1 MGAVGGGKGRGAAM
15 AETSKNLS
23 GLRKAAVLAVVLGP
37 EKAAE
42 AIARCELE
50 EPEVERLAA
59 EVARMRGVDEGLRR
73 SVVQEF
79 AKLSAGGGAGTPV
92 GAAAGLEAA
101 HDLLRHTLGSKK
113 ADQVMSRVRQKRSAR
128 PFSSLAHLDA
138 AHLLEVL
145 RDERPQV
152 LAVVLGHLPRKKAGQ
167 VLSGLPEEARIEV
180 VMRLA
185 KGGEPFAEALRKTE
199 EVLASKASALGTDQ
213 RLDEEMEGATTSGPR
228 ALVETLN
235 YADLSVETAVLEAL
249 VERDPELGEQV
260 RESMFIFEDL
270 PRLDPRTLQMVLR
283 QLEASDLSLAM
294 KGASDEIKKVVFENL
309 SENAAAGLKEDLESL
324 GPTRRRDVY
333 EAQQKV
339 VMRVREMADEGKI
352 SIRQEEE
359 EEEDL
364 IA

>member
-1 MGAVGGGKGRGAAM
+1 M
-15 AETSKNLS
+15 AETSKDLS

-59 EVARMRGVDEGLRR
+59 EVARMKGVDEGLRR

-79 AKLSAGGGAGTPV
+79 AKLSAGGEAV
-92 GAAAGLEAA
+92 EGLEAA

-138 AHLLEVL
+138 TQLLEVL
-145 RDERPQV
+145 RDEGPQV

-213 RLDEEMEGATTSGPR
+213 RLDEEMKGATTSGPR

-249 VERDPELGEQV
+249 AERDPELGEQV

-283 QLEASDLSLAM
+283 EVEASDLSLAM

-309 SENAAAGLKEDLESL
+309 SENAAGGLKEDLESL
-324 GPTRRRDVY
+324 GPTPRRDVY

-339 VMRVREMADEGKI
+339 VMRVRELADEGKI
-352 SIRQEEE
+352 SIRQEEK

>member
-1 MGAVGGGKGRGAAM
+1 MAT
-15 AETSKNLS
+15 AETSKDLS

-59 EVARMRGVDEGLRR
+59 EVARMKGVDEGLRR

-79 AKLSAGGGAGTPV
+79 AKLSAGGEAV
-92 GAAAGLEAA
+92 EGLEAA
-101 HDLLRHTLGSKK
+101 HDLLRHALGSKK

-213 RLDEEMEGATTSGPR
+213 RLDEEMKGATTSGPR

-249 VERDPELGEQV
+249 AERDPELGEQV

-270 PRLDPRTLQMVLR
+270 PRLDPRTLQMLLR
-283 QLEASDLSLAM
+283 QVEASDLSLAM

-309 SENAAAGLKEDLESL
+309 SENAAGGLKEDLESL

-339 VMRVREMADEGKI
+339 VMRVRELADEGTI

>member
-1 MGAVGGGKGRGAAM
+1 VAT
-15 AETSKNLS
+15 AETSKDLS

-59 EVARMRGVDEGLRR
+59 EVARIKGVDEGLRR
-73 SVVQEF
+73 SVMQEF
-79 AKLSAGGGAGTPV
+79 AKLSAGGEAV
-92 GAAAGLEAA
+92 EGLEAA
-101 HDLLRHTLGSKK
+101 HDLLRHALGSKK

-213 RLDEEMEGATTSGPR
+213 RLDEEMKGATTSGPR

-249 VERDPELGEQV
+249 AERDPELGEQV

-283 QLEASDLSLAM
+283 EVEASDLSLAM

-309 SENAAAGLKEDLESL
+309 SENAAGGLKEDLESL
-324 GPTRRRDVY
+324 GPTPRRDVY

-339 VMRVREMADEGKI
+339 VMRVRELADEGKI
-352 SIRQEEE
+352 SIRQEEK

>member
-1 MGAVGGGKGRGAAM
+1 VAP
-15 AETSKNLS
+15 AETSKDLS

-59 EVARMRGVDEGLRR
+59 EVARMKGVDEGLRR

-79 AKLSAGGGAGTPV
+79 AKLSAGGEAV
-92 GAAAGLEAA
+92 EGLEAA
-101 HDLLRHTLGSKK
+101 HDLLRHALGPKK
-113 ADQVMSRVRQKRSAR
+113 ADQVMSRVRQKRPAR
-128 PFSSLAHLDA
+128 PFSSLGHLDA

-167 VLSGLPEEARIEV
+167 VLSGLPEEARMEV

-199 EVLASKASALGTDQ
+199 EVLSRKASSLGPDQ
-213 RLDEEMEGATTSGPR
+213 RLDEETEGATTSGPR

-235 YADLSVETAVLEAL
+235 HADLSVETAVLEAL
-249 VERDPELGEQV
+249 AERDPELGEQV
-260 RESMFIFEDL
+260 RESLFIFEDL
-270 PRLDPRTLQMVLR
+270 PRLDSRALQMVLR
-283 QLEASDLSLAM
+283 EVEASDLALAM
-294 KGASDEIKKVVFENL
+294 KGASDEIKKVVFESL

-324 GPTRRRDVY
+324 GPTPRRDVY
-333 EAQQKV
+333 DAQQKV
-339 VMRVREMADEGKI
+339 VMRVRELADEGKI

>member
-1 MGAVGGGKGRGAAM
+1 MAM
-15 AETSKNLS
+15 AETSKDLS

-59 EVARMRGVDEGLRR
+59 EVARMKGVDEGLRR
-73 SVVQEF
+73 TVVQEF
-79 AKLSAGGGAGTPV
+79 AKLSAGGEAV
-92 GAAAGLEAA
+92 EGLEAA

-138 AHLLEVL
+138 TQLLEVL
-145 RDERPQV
+145 RDEGPQV

-199 EVLASKASALGTDQ
+199 EVLAGRASGLGTDQ
-213 RLDEEMEGATTSGPR
+213 KSDEEMEGATTSGPR
-228 ALVETLN
+228 AVVETLN
-235 YADLSVETAVLEAL
+235 HADLSVETAVLEAL

-283 QLEASDLSLAM
+283 QVEVSDLSLAM

-339 VMRVREMADEGKI
+339 VMRVRELADEGKI

-359 EEEDL
+359 EEEEM
-364 IA
+364 IS

>member
-1 MGAVGGGKGRGAAM
+1 MAM
-15 AETSKNLS
+15 AETSKDLS

-59 EVARMRGVDEGLRR
+59 EVARMKGVDEGLRR

-79 AKLSAGGGAGTPV
+79 AKLSAGGEAV
-92 GAAAGLEAA
+92 EGLEAA

-138 AHLLEVL
+138 TQLLEVL
-145 RDERPQV
+145 RDEGPQV

-199 EVLASKASALGTDQ
+199 EVLGSKASGLGTDQ
-213 RLDEEMEGATTSGPR
+213 RSDEELEEATTSGPR
-228 ALVETLN
+228 AVVETLN
-235 YADLSVETAVLEAL
+235 HADLSVETAVLEAL

-283 QLEASDLSLAM
+283 QVEASDLSLAM
-294 KGASDEIKKVVFENL
+294 KGASDEIKKVFFENL

-339 VMRVREMADEGKI
+339 VMRVRELADEGTI

>member
-1 MGAVGGGKGRGAAM
+1 VAT
-15 AETSKNLS
+15 AETSKDLS

-59 EVARMRGVDEGLRR
+59 EVARIKGVDEGLRR
-73 SVVQEF
+73 SVMQEF
-79 AKLSAGGGAGTPV
+79 AKLSAGGEAV
-92 GAAAGLEAA
+92 EGLEAA
-101 HDLLRHTLGSKK
+101 HDLLRHALGSKK

-213 RLDEEMEGATTSGPR
+213 RLDEEMKGATTSGPR

-249 VERDPELGEQV
+249 AERDPELGEQV

-270 PRLDPRTLQMVLR
+270 PRLDPRTLQMLLR
-283 QLEASDLSLAM
+283 QVEASDLSLAM

-309 SENAAAGLKEDLESL
+309 SENAAGGLKEDLESL

-339 VMRVREMADEGKI
+339 VMRVRELADEGKI
-352 SIRQEEE
+352 SIRQEEK

>member
-1 MGAVGGGKGRGAAM
+1 MAT
-15 AETSKNLS
+15 AETSKDLS

-59 EVARMRGVDEGLRR
+59 EVARIKGVDEGLRR
-73 SVVQEF
+73 SVMQEF
-79 AKLSAGGGAGTPV
+79 AKLSAGGEAV
-92 GAAAGLEAA
+92 EGLEAA
-101 HDLLRHTLGSKK
+101 HDLLRHALGSKK

-213 RLDEEMEGATTSGPR
+213 RLDEEMKGATTSGPR

-235 YADLSVETAVLEAL
+235 HADLSVETAVLEAL
-249 VERDPELGEQV
+249 AERDPELGEQV

-283 QLEASDLSLAM
+283 EVEASDLSLAM

-309 SENAAAGLKEDLESL
+309 SENAAGGLKEDLESL
-324 GPTRRRDVY
+324 GPTPRRDVY

-339 VMRVREMADEGKI
+339 VMRVRELADEGKI
-352 SIRQEEE
+352 SIRQEEK

>member
-1 MGAVGGGKGRGAAM
+1 MAT
-15 AETSKNLS
+15 AETSKDLS

-59 EVARMRGVDEGLRR
+59 EVARIKGVDEGLRR
-73 SVVQEF
+73 SVMQEF
-79 AKLSAGGGAGTPV
+79 AKLSAGGEAV
-92 GAAAGLEAA
+92 EGLEAA
-101 HDLLRHTLGSKK
+101 HDLLRHALGSKK

-213 RLDEEMEGATTSGPR
+213 RLDEEMKGATTSGPR

-249 VERDPELGEQV
+249 AERDPELGEQV

-283 QLEASDLSLAM
+283 EVEASDLSLAM

-309 SENAAAGLKEDLESL
+309 SENAAGGLKEDLESL
-324 GPTRRRDVY
+324 GPTPRRDVY

-339 VMRVREMADEGKI
+339 VMRVRELADEGKI
-352 SIRQEEE
+352 SIRQEEK

>member
-1 MGAVGGGKGRGAAM
+1 MAM
-15 AETSKNLS
+15 AETSKDLS

-59 EVARMRGVDEGLRR
+59 EVARMKGVDEGLRR
-73 SVVQEF
+73 TVVQEF
-79 AKLSAGGGAGTPV
+79 AKLSAGGEAV
-92 GAAAGLEAA
+92 EGLEAA

-138 AHLLEVL
+138 TQLLEVL
-145 RDERPQV
+145 RDEGPQV

-199 EVLASKASALGTDQ
+199 EVLVGRASGLGTDQ
-213 RLDEEMEGATTSGPR
+213 KSDEEMEGATTSGPR
-228 ALVETLN
+228 AVVETLN
-235 YADLSVETAVLEAL
+235 HADLSVETAVLEAL

-283 QLEASDLSLAM
+283 QVEASDLSLAM

-339 VMRVREMADEGKI
+339 VMRVRELADEGKI

-359 EEEDL
+359 EEEEM
-364 IA
+364 IS